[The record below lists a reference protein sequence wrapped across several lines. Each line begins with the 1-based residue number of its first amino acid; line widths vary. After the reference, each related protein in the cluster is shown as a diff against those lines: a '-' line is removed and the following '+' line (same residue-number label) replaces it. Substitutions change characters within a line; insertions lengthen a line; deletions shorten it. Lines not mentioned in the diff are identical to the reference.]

1 MDEERVVAAAIKFFL
16 SDGKTILSD
25 PMIICGRRHSNI
37 FEAMFSLGLRYD
49 KPSHTQGFW
58 TNQNR
63 FVDRYEA
70 FEIAKAANQILPEA
84 QQEVEKSHTL
94 YSEDVW

>member
-1 MDEERVVAAAIKFFL
+1 MEQERVTAAAIKFFI
-16 SDGKTILSD
+16 SNDKDILSD
-25 PMIICGRRHSNI
+25 PMIICGRRHSNV
-37 FEAMFSLGLRYD
+37 FEAMFLLGFRYD
-49 KPSHTQGFW
+49 KPSHVQGFW

-63 FVDRYEA
+63 FVDRHEA

-84 QQEVEKSHTL
+84 QQEAEKSHTL